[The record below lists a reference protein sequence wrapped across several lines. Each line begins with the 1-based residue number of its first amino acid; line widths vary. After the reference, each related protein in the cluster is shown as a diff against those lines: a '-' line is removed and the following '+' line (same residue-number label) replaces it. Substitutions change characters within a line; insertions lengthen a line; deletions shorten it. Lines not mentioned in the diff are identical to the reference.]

1 MRNDYQNEMRIVGIR
16 RNSVT
21 TATPFAMTGVQ
32 TLGYR
37 HLVFQMQSD
46 FSGAG
51 KSFVVDVQDS
61 QDNSNWANSGF
72 STTFSGS
79 EQLTSCTVLV
89 DCNKHRE
96 YVRLNLFC
104 AISCRA
110 GQNCMNCLFNII
122 IAGQEHHARW
132 QMIGCDLM
140 CNLLPIHLRH
150 IYIHNSN
157 HRF

>member
-21 TATPFAMTGVQ
+21 TSTPFAMTGVQ
-32 TLGYR
+32 TISYR

-46 FSGAG
+46 FSVAG

-96 YVRLNLFC
+96 YVRLNVSS
-104 AISCRA
+104 ISGGSITVSCVA
-110 GQNCMNCLFNII
+110 VLFNELITPD
-122 IAGQEHHARW
+122 ANANVSTFV
-132 QMIGCDLM
+132 L
-140 CNLLPIHLRH
+140 
-150 IYIHNSN
+150 
-157 HRF
+157 

>member
-1 MRNDYQNEMRIVGIR
+1 MRNDYQNEMLIVGIR

-21 TATPFAMTGVQ
+21 TSTPFAMTGVQ
-32 TLGYR
+32 TISYR

-46 FSGAG
+46 FSVAG

-96 YVRLNLFC
+96 YVRLNVSS
-104 AISCRA
+104 ISGGSITVSCVA
-110 GQNCMNCLFNII
+110 VLFNELITPD
-122 IAGQEHHARW
+122 ANANVSTFV
-132 QMIGCDLM
+132 L
-140 CNLLPIHLRH
+140 
-150 IYIHNSN
+150 
-157 HRF
+157 